1 MNILAWLMKTDFDI
15 ERERM
20 EQERKLEEA
29 SDRLFEYHLQ
39 QRKQIQLMKRAEDHR
54 KKTRGRRVS
63 Y

>member
-20 EQERKLEEA
+20 EQARQLEEA

>member
-1 MNILAWLMKTDFDI
+1 MKTDFDI